1 MCEELTLDLETTR
14 ITVEELEVDLEETK
28 VGDVGGGGDRGWKIV
43 VRALSHLFFSSFL
56 PSFFPSPLLAS
67 T

>member
-28 VGDVGGGGDRGWKIV
+28 HQLEAAELK
-43 VRALSHLFFSSFL
+43 
-56 PSFFPSPLLAS
+56 LAAGLILIILV
-67 T
+67 